1 LLDLKGPCRDWGTSK
16 ILALQSAEN
25 VASAIAGNQAD
36 ASILNSTMAVPMT
49 QRGDAVLLA
58 WVGDETPWQF
68 GATFV
73 SRASADHR
81 TDTVNRFLRAFSR
94 GTRDFHDAFTGAGE
108 RRADGPAAG
117 AIEAIIAKYTELPLA
132 AISSAIPYVDPD
144 ARLDVKD
151 VFHQIEWYGSQ
162 GLLKQAVDGNA
173 IIDRR
178 YVIPLPEQPKP

>member
-1 LLDLKGPCRDWGTSK
+1 MK
-16 ILALQSAEN
+16 ILALQSVEN
-25 VASAIAGNQAD
+25 VASAIVGGKAD

-49 QRGDAVLLA
+49 QRGDAVLLG

-73 SRASADHR
+73 SRATADHR
-81 TDTVNRFLRAFSR
+81 EETVRRFLRAFRR
-94 GTRDFHDAFTGAGE
+94 GTRDFHDAFTGAEE
-108 RRADGPAAG
+108 RREDGPTAG
-117 AIEAIIAKYTELPLA
+117 AVEGIIAKYTGLPPA

-151 VFHQIEWYGSQ
+151 VLHQIDWYGSQ
-162 GLLKQAVDGNA
+162 GLLKQPVDGTA

-178 YVIPLPEQPKP
+178 YLVPLPEQAKTKS